1 MADRFEEFRQKVD
14 RRMATMDAKLEYMH
28 TGLFEFRQELKEFR
42 EEFHDFIDFTHENY
56 QDHEK
61 RLVAIESKLSKV
73 S

>member
-1 MADRFEEFRQKVD
+1 MEKNFEEFRRKVD
-14 RRMATMDAKLEYMH
+14 RRMANMDAKLEYMH
-28 TGLFEFRQELKEFR
+28 KGIMGFREELKDFR

-73 S
+73 